1 MMALLKAFYRGF
13 VGGPDFN
20 NTITRKFILEDKQ
33 LSVTMP
39 DSNVAAIDNAKDVS
53 FPHTSSIWF
62 KQNAKVYMQH
72 HYVRV
77 MTENWM
83 YVPPVGVGTS
93 SEYGMLSCQVRI
105 KQTSAI
111 NVLDKTALAQFVV
124 QAYDNFHN
132 GPEGRN
138 TEIRQETIEETSQM
152 ARSFTP
158 DELEEEIAELIHL
171 RGKPAI
177 PAAKLIEINGV
188 DWVFYQEV
196 KNNRRSHLDFY
207 CLPLSPT
214 SFLEVKFNHRV
225 DRSDQHKKW
234 AKHALESQQRIM
246 EAILLTNI
254 PASDD
259 NLVAHNAEVV

>member
-1 MMALLKAFYRGF
+1 MWSLIKTFCRGF
-13 VGGPDFN
+13 DGGPDFN

-39 DSNVAAIDNAKDVS
+39 NSNVAAIDSAKDVS

-62 KQNAKVYMQH
+62 KQNTKVYMQH

-105 KQTSAI
+105 KHTSAI

-124 QAYDNFHN
+124 QAYDDFHN

-138 TEIRQETIEETSQM
+138 TEIRQETTEESSKM
-152 ARSFTP
+152 AMPFEP
-158 DELEEEIAELIHL
+158 EELEEEIAGRIENYGYPPILPAEIHNV
-171 RGKPAI
+171 
-177 PAAKLIEINGV
+177 NGV

-196 KNNRRSHLDFY
+196 RSNVRSRSDFY

-214 SFLEVKFNHRV
+214 SFLEVEFRHRV
-225 DRSDQHKKW
+225 DRNDQHKKW
-234 AKHALESQQRIM
+234 AKHALDSQQRIM
-246 EAILLTNI
+246 EAILLTDI